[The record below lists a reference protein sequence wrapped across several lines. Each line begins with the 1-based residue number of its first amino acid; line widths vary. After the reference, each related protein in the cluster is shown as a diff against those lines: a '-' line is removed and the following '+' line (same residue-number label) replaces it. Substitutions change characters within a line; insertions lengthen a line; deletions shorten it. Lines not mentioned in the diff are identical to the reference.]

1 MRGVAR
7 RTTRFWVA
15 ISILPCL
22 AVAAYIG
29 LCLLFF
35 LHQRAFQYGP
45 GGERT
50 TPAQAGLTGVTAID
64 VMTEDG
70 ERLDAWWAPPP
81 RTGGGIVLFLHGT
94 PGTLRDTAWIL
105 ADLQAAGLGA
115 MAIDYRGYGG
125 SSGVPT
131 EAGVRLDVRA
141 AFDRLR
147 TTAPGSRIAVFAE
160 SFGTGPAVSLARD
173 RPVAGLLLNA
183 PYASVRRLYE
193 LRGPPLPYRWLM
205 HDQYDSEALIGGVTA
220 PILILHLTSDPI
232 IPVGEARRLF
242 AAAREPKTMIEIE
255 GDGHLDAY
263 TGAGKRPAIEALLRW
278 TAPP

>member
-1 MRGVAR
+1 MWIG
-7 RTTRFWVA
+7 
-15 ISILPCL
+15 ISIPCF

-35 LHQRAFQYGP
+35 VHQRAFQYAP
-45 GGERT
+45 AGGLM
-50 TPAQAGLTGVTAID
+50 TPEQAGLIGVTAVD
-64 VMTEDG
+64 VRTEDS

-81 RTGGGIVLFLHGT
+81 RSSGGVVLFLHGA
-94 PGTLRDTAWIL
+94 PGTLRDTAWII
-105 ADLQAAGLGA
+105 ADLQAANLGA
-115 MAIDYRGYGG
+115 MAIDYRGHGG

-141 AFDRLR
+141 AFDYLR
-147 TTAPGSRIAVFAE
+147 ITAPGSRIAVFAE
-160 SFGTGPAVSLARD
+160 SFGTGPALALARD
-173 RPVAGLLLNA
+173 RPVAGLVLNA
-183 PYASVRRLYE
+183 PYASVRRLFE

-205 HDQYDSEALIGGVTA
+205 HDQYDSEALIGRVTA

-232 IPVGEARRLF
+232 IPVGEARLLF
-242 AAAREPKTMIEIE
+242 AAAHEPKTMIEIE

-278 TAPP
+278 TAQP